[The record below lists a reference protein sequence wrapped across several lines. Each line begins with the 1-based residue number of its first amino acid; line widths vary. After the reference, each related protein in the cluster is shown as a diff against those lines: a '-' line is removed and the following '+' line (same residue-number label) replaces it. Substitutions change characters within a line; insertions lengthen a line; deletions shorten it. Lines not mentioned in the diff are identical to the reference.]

1 MMLSSWSSH
10 AYEYL
15 ALCKIKY
22 KAVPFL
28 AVPPWYFKSI
38 SWRDKMGIRMET
50 KLRLCPDAIQNKNV
64 QSRSKVRKIN
74 QKHFDP

>member
-28 AVPPWYFKSI
+28 AVPPWYFKSKFYYLVTKYENKQVLSYI
-38 SWRDKMGIRMET
+38 SIVST
-50 KLRLCPDAIQNKNV
+50 IV
-64 QSRSKVRKIN
+64 FSVIKVKTFN
-74 QKHFDP
+74 TNF